1 MAMVKRATGKI
12 EKFTDAE
19 GEEVKAD
26 ESVVWAED
34 KDAPVVKDVLD
45 IPLVVN
51 VDLDIDATDDG
62 DDVVAKDC

>member
-1 MAMVKRATGKI
+1 MVKRATGKI

-19 GEEVKAD
+19 GDEVKAD
-26 ESVVWAED
+26 EAVVWADD
-34 KDAPVVKDVLD
+34 KDKPVVKDVLD
-45 IPLVVN
+45 VPLVVN

>member
-1 MAMVKRATGKI
+1 MVKRATGKI

-19 GEEVKAD
+19 GDEVKAD
-26 ESVVWAED
+26 EAVVGAED
-34 KDAPVVKDVLD
+34 QDKAVVKDVLD
-45 IPLVVN
+45 VPLVVN

>member
-19 GEEVKAD
+19 GDEVKAD
-26 ESVVWAED
+26 EAVVWADD
-34 KDAPVVKDVLD
+34 KDKPVVKDVLD
-45 IPLVVN
+45 VPLVVN